1 MTISD
6 QDYSDDKCTFRG
18 KEYMVGETRKSGCNT
33 CTCRGAW
40 LCTKMECI
48 EPGKS
53 IYSNV
58 GPVILPSIKLNNQS
72 RIIYFLIH

>member
-18 KEYMVGETRKSGCNT
+18 KEYMEGETRKKDCNT
-33 CTCRGAW
+33 CTCMMNNW
-40 LCTKMECI
+40 FCSKLDCI

-53 IYSNV
+53 IYSNFV
-58 GPVILPSIKLNNQS
+58 PIILPSITLKLNN
-72 RIIYFLIH
+72 